1 MTGGRSRTATVAA
14 LQALALIA
22 LLLALAG
29 VGGLDDRARPGVLV
43 LVDRSLSVPRPNAD
57 AALAALRRAEPGAR
71 VEAIEFAGR
80 PARVAS
86 LRSGARDEADGR
98 EPSNDIEP
106 SATNLERAVDAA
118 LAASA
123 QRPYASLVIVSDGRA
138 NAGDAARALASAR
151 DAGLPVLWL
160 TAARSAPRA
169 WIADM
174 QAPTRARRGQAI
186 PIVVPVA
193 GDMTAPLRITAT
205 LRDAAGAERT
215 VSATPDALGLATL
228 RTTAD
233 RSGPLRIS
241 LSLMDADSGKVLD
254 ARRDAAV
261 VDVLEPARLLYLRG
275 SPGPLAVSL
284 ATGGW
289 DLETA
294 PARRAEDFRER
305 LGGYEAVVLDDVSR
319 EDAGDGFW
327 QALAGEVRTRGL
339 GLLVLGGERAFAR
352 GGYRDSPLE
361 SVLPVLSEPASLDP
375 PASVVFAVDKSG
387 SMGEGSRGV
396 DRLSLAERA
405 VLEALGT
412 LGPRDSAGVVA
423 FDVEPRVLQPLQPA
437 AAVARALAGRW
448 PIEAR
453 GGTRLAPAIE
463 LAAGQLEKA
472 GPGRRILIVVTDG
485 FVDEAPLEALR
496 RRLEASRIE
505 TVALAV
511 GPDADAT
518 ALERLTGRGGGVVL
532 RVGEAAQLP
541 GAMRAGL
548 ERRRARV
555 ERGVIEVQRGRAAGV
570 ARVARRALATD
581 RSLCGDA
588 PAAGGDGMA
597 AVRAGRHRDRRLAGR
612 RGPGG
617 RRHQRPRRVDAAL
630 AAVGGVAAARRRTRR
645 LGRRRTRRGCV
656 RAAGERPARWTAR
669 RARRAAR
676 RALERVGADHADRDH
691 ADGPHP
697 DARAAAARAGPP
709 AGHARGDGARALCA
723 GRLGCARRTAH
734 AAPARQPRG
743 GGRLG

>member
-43 LVDRSLSVPRPNAD
+43 LVDRSLSVPRPDAD

-106 SATNLERAVDAA
+106 SATNLERAVDTA

-319 EDAGDGFW
+319 EDVGDGFW

-352 GGYRDSPLE
+352 VE
-361 SVLPVLSEPASLDP
+361 S
-375 PASVVFAVDKSG
+375 G
-387 SMGEGSRGV
+387 
-396 DRLSLAERA
+396 
-405 VLEALGT
+405 
-412 LGPRDSAGVVA
+412 
-423 FDVEPRVLQPLQPA
+423 
-437 AAVARALAGRW
+437 
-448 PIEAR
+448 
-453 GGTRLAPAIE
+453 
-463 LAAGQLEKA
+463 
-472 GPGRRILIVVTDG
+472 
-485 FVDEAPLEALR
+485 
-496 RRLEASRIE
+496 
-505 TVALAV
+505 
-511 GPDADAT
+511 ADAH
-518 ALERLTGRGGGVVL
+518 
-532 RVGEAAQLP
+532 
-541 GAMRAGL
+541 
-548 ERRRARV
+548 
-555 ERGVIEVQRGRAAGV
+555 
-570 ARVARRALATD
+570 
-581 RSLCGDA
+581 
-588 PAAGGDGMA
+588 
-597 AVRAGRHRDRRLAGR
+597 RHRDLVRDVPEGHPDRRR
-612 RGPGG
+612 DP
-617 RRHQRPRRVDAAL
+617 QRPRPVDE
-630 AAVGGVAAARRRTRR
+630 R
-645 LGRRRTRRGCV
+645 L
-656 RAAGERPARWTAR
+656 
-669 RARRAAR
+669 
-676 RALERVGADHADRDH
+676 LERERGIPLRRMALHE
-691 ADGPHP
+691 
-697 DARAAAARAGPP
+697 DAQ
-709 AGHARGDGARALCA
+709 H
-723 GRLGCARRTAH
+723 
-734 AAPARQPRG
+734 QPRG
-743 GGRLG
+743 RRQVPGEREVHEHSVDAVGRLADVLEERHAALHSRAVRRSRQRR